1 VSGDANGGECIGLNT
16 NVPLFL
22 FVLAFP
28 PTPRTR
34 IDRAWLNEK
43 FWDAKGK
50 GDPRRSEGQGSVVSE
65 ERMSG
70 RKVAGRVGRMETR
83 IKRMRQKSAKRTMDG
98 RERWKME
105 EDAR

>member
-1 VSGDANGGECIGLNT
+1 MSGDANGGECIGLNT

-43 FWDAKGK
+43 FWMQKEKGIP
-50 GDPRRSEGQGSVVSE
+50 GE
-65 ERMSG
+65 
-70 RKVAGRVGRMETR
+70 ARVKT
-83 IKRMRQKSAKRTMDG
+83 A
-98 RERWKME
+98 
-105 EDAR
+105 